1 MYVLKREKKDEEDGG
16 SNPFVNLE
24 KTSVLQEARTFNET
38 PVHPRKCAEILSK
51 ILYLLNQGETL
62 GTREATEAF
71 FAMTKLFQCRDPVLR
86 RLVYLGIK
94 ELSRVAEDVII
105 VTSSLTKDMTGKE
118 DLYRAAA
125 IRALCKITDGS
136 MLQAIERYMKQAIVD
151 KNHGVSSAALVS
163 SLHLMFVS
171 PEVVKRWVNEAQEA
185 VNSDNIM
192 VQFHALGLLY
202 HIRKSDRLA
211 VSKLVSKY
219 ARSALKSPYAVCLL
233 IRIASKLIEEDG
245 VGPESPLFG
254 FIESCLRH
262 KSEMVIYEAA
272 HAIVNLRSTTARE
285 LTPAVSVLQLFCS
298 SPKPTLRFAAVRTL
312 NKVAMAHPAAVT
324 ACNLDL
330 ENLIT
335 DVNRSI
341 ATLAITT
348 LLKTGSE
355 SSIERLMKQITSF
368 MSDISDEF
376 KIVVVGAIRSLC
388 QKFPRKLL
396 ALMTFLA
403 SMLRDEGGFEYK
415 RAIVDTVIHIIEDS
429 PEAKDVGLSHLCEF
443 IEDCEHTSLAVRI
456 LCLLGREG
464 PQGAAPS
471 RYIRF
476 MYNRLILENAPVRAA
491 AVSALAKFG
500 AHCDDLLPNIV
511 VLLERS
517 LLDTDDEV
525 RDRAAYFLHV
535 LRQRQRALGT
545 RYILDGLQVSIVGLE
560 KALQH
565 YVAEPSDSPF
575 DLSSVPIQPLQEK
588 KPPASVVAAEPFG
601 PAEQTAKLA
610 PDSCQPEAVPKGGK
624 PDKVAASRQD
634 LYAEQLANVP
644 ELAALGLGPLFK
656 SSPAVGLT
664 ESETE
669 YVVKCTKHVYG
680 RHIVLQFDCTNTLND
695 QILEHVR
702 VAVEPAEGFQVRAEV
717 PCAKLAYNAPGTAY
731 VCLEMELEDPLMVAG
746 TFSNT
751 LKYLVKD
758 CDPNTG
764 EPDDDEGYEDEYVLE
779 DLEVTVA
786 DHVQKVL
793 KANFAASWEELG
805 ADNQVEDTYALS
817 TMKTLPEAVQ
827 QITQFLGM
835 QVCERTDKVPE
846 GKSSH
851 TLLLAGVYRGGHDA
865 LVRARL
871 ATTGLGVTMNLAVR
885 SKDPDVCQ
893 VIISAVG

>member
-601 PAEQTAKLA
+601 Q
-610 PDSCQPEAVPKGGK
+610 AVPKGGK

>member
-1 MYVLKREKKDEEDGG
+1 
-16 SNPFVNLE
+16 
-24 KTSVLQEARTFNET
+24 
-38 PVHPRKCAEILSK
+38 
-51 ILYLLNQGETL
+51 
-62 GTREATEAF
+62 
-71 FAMTKLFQCRDPVLR
+71 
-86 RLVYLGIK
+86 
-94 ELSRVAEDVII
+94 
-105 VTSSLTKDMTGKE
+105 
-118 DLYRAAA
+118 
-125 IRALCKITDGS
+125 

-151 KNHGVSSAALVS
+151 KNCGVSSAALVS

-171 PEVVKRWVNEAQEA
+171 PDVVKRWVNEAQEA

-219 ARSALKSPYAVCLL
+219 ARSALKSPYAVCML

-245 VGPESPLFG
+245 VGPESPMFA
-254 FIESCLRH
+254 FVESCLRH

-272 HAIVNLRSTTARE
+272 HAIVNLRSTTTRE

-312 NKVAMAHPAAVT
+312 NKARLYLVAMAHPAAVT

-376 KIVVVGAIRSLC
+376 KIVVVHAIRSLC

-396 ALMTFLA
+396 VLMTFLA

-415 RAIVDTVIHIIEDS
+415 KAIVDTVIHIIEDN

-464 PQGAAPS
+464 PQGSTPS

-500 AHCDDLLPNIV
+500 AHCDDLLPNIL

-535 LRQRQRALGT
+535 LRQRQKALGT

-565 YVAEPSDSPF
+565 YVSEPSDVPF
-575 DLSSVPIQPLQEK
+575 DINSVPIATQPVEK
-588 KPPASVVAAEPFG
+588 KT
-601 PAEQTAKLA
+601 Q
-610 PDSCQPEAVPKGGK
+610 EAVPKGK

-634 LYAEQLANVP
+634 LYAE
-644 ELAALGLGPLFK
+644 
-656 SSPAVGLT
+656 
-664 ESETE
+664 SETE
-669 YVVKCTKHVYG
+669 YVVKCIKHVYN

-702 VAVEPAEGFQVRAEV
+702 VAVEPAEGFHVIAEV
-717 PCAKLAYNAPGTAY
+717 SCSKLAYNVPGTAY
-731 VCLEMELEDPLMVAG
+731 VCLEMELEDPLLVAG

-764 EPDDDEGYEDEYVLE
+764 EPDDDEGYEDEYVLTLKAERPRVNAVRLTSQLE

-805 ADNQVEDTYALS
+805 NGNQVEDTYALS
-817 TMKTLPEAVQ
+817 TMKTLQDAVQ
-827 QITQFLGM
+827 QIIQFLGM
-835 QVCERTDKVPE
+835 QVCERSDKVPD

-851 TLLLAGVYRGGHDA
+851 TLLLAGVYRGGHDV

-871 ATTGLGVTMNLAVR
+871 ATTGIAQGVTMNLAVR
-885 SKDPDVCQ
+885 SKDLDVCQ

>member
-1 MYVLKREKKDEEDGG
+1 MSSAGGDAGG

>member
-1 MYVLKREKKDEEDGG
+1 FPSVCAGG
-16 SNPFVNLE
+16 TNPFHNLE

-38 PVHPRKCAEILSK
+38 PVHPRKCAEILTK
-51 ILYLLNQGETL
+51 ILYLLNQGEAL
-62 GTREATEAF
+62 GTTEATEAF
-71 FAMTKLFQCRDPVLR
+71 FAMTKLFQCRDTVLR

-94 ELSRVAEDVII
+94 ELSKVAEDVII

-125 IRALCKITDGS
+125 IRALCKITDSS

-151 KNHGVSSAALVS
+151 KNCGVSSAALAS
-163 SLHLMFVS
+163 SLHLMSVS
-171 PEVVKRWVNEAQEA
+171 PDVVKRWVNEAQEA

-192 VQFHALGLLY
+192 VQYHALGLLY
-202 HIRKSDRLA
+202 HIRKTDRLA

-219 ARSALKSPYAVCLL
+219 ARSALRSPYAVCNLVRARGRPMPRFGL
-233 IRIASKLIEEDG
+233 CS
-245 VGPESPLFG
+245 ESSPMFE

-262 KSEMVIYEAA
+262 KSEMVTYEAA

-285 LTPAVSVLQLFCS
+285 LTPAVSILQLFCS

-324 ACNLDL
+324 SCNLDL

-376 KIVVVGAIRSLC
+376 KIVVVHAIRTWLTHQAETRRRRYVAGDSAFLCEDVLGDDVGFLRRVCQEHTNNISFSLL
-388 QKFPRKLL
+388 P
-396 ALMTFLA
+396 LM
-403 SMLRDEGGFEYK
+403 
-415 RAIVDTVIHIIEDS
+415 RA
-429 PEAKDVGLSHLCEF
+429 GLSHLCEF

-464 PQGAAPS
+464 PLASTPS
-471 RYIRF
+471 KYIRF

-491 AVSALAKFG
+491 SVSSLAKFG
-500 AHCDDLLPNIV
+500 AHCEELLPNIL

-535 LRQRQRALGT
+535 LQQRQKALCT

-560 KALQH
+560 KALH
-565 YVAEPSDSPF
+565 NYTMEPSDSPF
-575 DLSSVPIQPLQEK
+575 DIATVPIATQPVEK
-588 KPPASVVAAEPFG
+588 KTQGRFPISRRS
-601 PAEQTAKLA
+601 LA
-610 PDSCQPEAVPKGGK
+610 PLPFLR
-624 PDKVAASRQD
+624 VA
-634 LYAEQLANVP
+634 YQLSKVP
-644 ELAALGLGPLFK
+644 ELAALSLGPLFK
-656 SSPAVGLT
+656 SSSPVSLT

-669 YVVKCTKHVYG
+669 YVVKCVKHVFA
-680 RHIVLQFDCTNTLND
+680 RHVVLQFDCTNTLND

-702 VAVEPAEGFQVRAEV
+702 VAVEPAEGFQLVAEV
-717 PCAKLAYNAPGTAY
+717 PCRKLVYNVPGTAY
-731 VCLEMELEDPLMVAG
+731 VCFFLELEDPLMVAG

-758 CDPNTG
+758 CDPNSG
-764 EPDDDEGYEDEYVLE
+764 EPDEDEGYEDEYVLE
-779 DLEVTVA
+779 DLEVAVA

-793 KANFAASWEELG
+793 KANFSVAWDELG
-805 ADNQVEDTYALS
+805 PENEVEDTYVLS

-827 QITQFLGM
+827 KITQFMGM
-835 QVCERTDKVPE
+835 QACERSDKVPE

-851 TLLLAGVYRGGHDA
+851 TLLLAGVYRGGHDT

-871 ATTGLGVTMNLAVR
+871 ATTGVAEGVTMNLAVR
-885 SKDPDVCQ
+885 SREPDVCQ

>member
-1 MYVLKREKKDEEDGG
+1 MTQRCSVHFLSFWCLPKFKLIPRREKLLIGLTVCARHLW
-16 SNPFVNLE
+16 PA
-24 KTSVLQEARTFNET
+24 QARTFNET

-71 FAMTKLFQCRDPVLR
+71 FAMTKLFQCREPVLR

-575 DLSSVPIQPLQEK
+575 DLGSVPIQPLQEK
-588 KPPASVVAAEPFG
+588 KPPASVVAAEAFG
-601 PAEQTAKLA
+601 Q
-610 PDSCQPEAVPKGGK
+610 AVPKGGK